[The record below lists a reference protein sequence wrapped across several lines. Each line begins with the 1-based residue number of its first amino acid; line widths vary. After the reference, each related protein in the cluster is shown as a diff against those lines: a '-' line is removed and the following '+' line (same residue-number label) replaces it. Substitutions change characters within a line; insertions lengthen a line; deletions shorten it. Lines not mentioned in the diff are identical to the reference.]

1 MAFVSQGA
9 TVTWKGPPGTTSSAL
24 SEVVSISVD
33 GVSSDVVEITP
44 KSYKFRDKRFSPA
57 DGDYGTVSIRCRGT
71 NLMNTSYVTMTGALS
86 ITAPGASFASGKSIL
101 QSLAWNASVGELQE
115 WTAVFKI
122 TE

>member
-1 MAFVSQGA
+1 VAFVSQGT
-9 TVTWKGPPGTTSSAL
+9 TVTWRSTAL

-33 GVSSDVVEITP
+33 GVSSDVIEITP
-44 KSYKFRDKRFSPA
+44 RSYPGRDKRFKPA
-57 DGDYGTVSIRCRGT
+57 DGDYGTVTVRCRGT
-71 NLMNTSYVTMTGALS
+71 AAMNTSYVTTTGALS
-86 ITAPGASFASGKSIL
+86 ITATGASFSASKSIL

>member
-1 MAFVSQGA
+1 VAFVSQGA

-44 KSYKFRDKRFSPA
+44 KSYTFRDKRFSPA
-57 DGDYGTVSIRCRGT
+57 DGDFGTVSIRCRGT

-86 ITAPGASFASGKSIL
+86 ITAPGASFSSGKSIL

>member
-1 MAFVSQGA
+1 VAFVSQGT
-9 TVTWKGPPGTTSSAL
+9 TVTWRGTAL

-33 GVSSDVVEITP
+33 GVSADVVEVTP
-44 KSYKFRDKRFSPA
+44 KSYQGRDKRFKSA
-57 DGDYGTVSIRCRGT
+57 DGDYGTITVRCRGT
-71 NLMNTSYVTMTGALS
+71 AAMNTSYVTTTGALS
-86 ITAPGASFASGKSIL
+86 ITAPGASFSSSRAIL

>member
-1 MAFVSQGA
+1 MANVAQGT
-9 TVTWKGPPGTTSSAL
+9 TVTWRSTAL

-33 GVSSDVVEITP
+33 GVSADVVEVTP
-44 KSYKFRDKRFSPA
+44 KSYQGRDKRFRSA
-57 DGDYGTVSIRCRGT
+57 DGDYGTVTVRCRAT
-71 NLMNTSYVTMTGALS
+71 TTFMNTSYVTTTGAFS
-86 ITAPGASFASGKSIL
+86 ITAPGASFSSGKSIL

>member
-1 MAFVSQGA
+1 MANVAQGT
-9 TVTWKGPPGTTSSAL
+9 TVTWRSTAL

-33 GVSSDVVEITP
+33 GVSADVVEITP
-44 KSYKFRDKRFSPA
+44 KSYQGRDKRFRSA
-57 DGDYGTVSIRCRGT
+57 DGDYGTVTVRCRGT
-71 NLMNTSYVTMTGALS
+71 TTFMNTSYVTTTGVFS
-86 ITAPGASFASGKSIL
+86 ITAPGASFSSGKSIL

>member
-1 MAFVSQGA
+1 VAKVSQGA

-33 GVSSDVVEITP
+33 GVSSDVVEVTS
-44 KSYKFRDKRFSPA
+44 KSYQGRDKRFRSA
-57 DGDYGTVSIRCRGT
+57 DGDYGTITVRCRGT

-86 ITAPGASFASGKSIL
+86 IMAPSASFSSSRAIL

>member
-9 TVTWKGPPGTTSSAL
+9 TVTWNGPPGTVSSAL

-33 GVSSDVVEITP
+33 GVSADVVEITP
-44 KSYKFRDKRFSPA
+44 KSSQGRDKRFRPA

-71 NLMNTSYVTMTGALS
+71 NMMNTSYVTMTGSLS
-86 ITAPGASFASGKSIL
+86 ITAPGASFLSSRTIL

-115 WTAVFKI
+115 WTAVFKV

>member
-1 MAFVSQGA
+1 MAFVSQGT
-9 TVTWKGPPGTTSSAL
+9 TVSWRSTAL
-24 SEVVSISVD
+24 SEVVSVSVD

-44 KSYKFRDKRFSPA
+44 KGYQGRDKRFKPA
-57 DGDYGTVSIRCRGT
+57 DGDYGTVTVRCRGT
-71 NLMNTSYVTMTGALS
+71 AAMSTSYVTTTGALS
-86 ITAPGASFASGKSIL
+86 ITAPSASFSSSRAIL